1 MLSPHPQSS
10 VTVRRIPRLYLLF
23 ATCLLSGLIVSLASA
38 QDSAAQSRSSD
49 KRVPDSSAVVQGR
62 VLDSLEKPLAGV
74 DVIITDTRDKVVF
87 QTKSSAKGTFIFDK
101 VKSGRYRLSA
111 RSLGYQNARSNTL
124 EIASLDT
131 LDVEFVLDP
140 REATLAEVR
149 VTASSIPAQYRITAE
164 EIAKKSDRDAL
175 DVVLNRR
182 IRMLG
187 DTYKGC
193 MPDTSTFTTDFRF
206 IRKSPK
212 LMGMETGIPLRLF
225 INGRWF
231 GVRGIKDVLADI
243 PAEDIAE
250 INYVDCWDKERPSLR
265 NTLHVVLK
273 PGRRY

>member
-1 MLSPHPQSS
+1 MLSPHPKSS
-10 VTVRRIPRLYLLF
+10 LTVIRISRLYLLIAICF
-23 ATCLLSGLIVSLASA
+23 LSVFSVSVAAA
-38 QDSAAQSRSSD
+38 QDTTVQSKSADR
-49 KRVPDSSAVVQGR
+49 RVPDSSAVVQGR

-74 DVIITDTRDKVVF
+74 DVIITDTRDRVIF
-87 QTKSSAKGTFIFDK
+87 QTKSSAKGTFIFNK
-101 VKSGRYRLSA
+101 IKSGSYRLSA

-131 LDVEFVLDP
+131 LDVEFILDP

-164 EIAKKSDRDAL
+164 EIAKKPDRDAL
-175 DVVLNRR
+175 DIVLNRR

-212 LMGMETGIPLRLF
+212 LMGMQTGIPLRLF

>member
-10 VTVRRIPRLYLLF
+10 LTVIRISRLYLLIAICF
-23 ATCLLSGLIVSLASA
+23 LSVFSVSVAAA
-38 QDSAAQSRSSD
+38 QDTTVQSKSADR
-49 KRVPDSSAVVQGR
+49 RVPDSSAVVQGR

-74 DVIITDTRDKVVF
+74 DVIITDTRDRVIF
-87 QTKSSAKGTFIFDK
+87 QTKSSAKGTFIFNK
-101 VKSGRYRLSA
+101 IKSGSYRLSA

-131 LDVEFVLDP
+131 LDVEFILDP

-164 EIAKKSDRDAL
+164 EIAKKPDRDAL
-175 DVVLNRR
+175 DIVLNRR

-212 LMGMETGIPLRLF
+212 LMGMQTGIPLRLF